1 MKTTRYGPFPFSL
14 IDERPLY
21 ELPDNARVALWVITN
36 IEFFALDRAMPG
48 DSNERPKG
56 NEGTP
61 QVRHWAQRDY
71 GNRVGIARLMDLLT
85 RYGIRSTVALNS
97 DVCDVHPRII
107 ERCVA
112 LDWEF
117 MGHNKT
123 NLSRLN
129 EIPLE
134 EERATIKHVLDRIEK
149 ATGTRPVG
157 WLGSGL
163 QETWNTLDHL
173 AAEGCMYVADWVND
187 DQPYTMTLDQGSLV
201 SVPYSYELNDM
212 ASIVRSKNT
221 PGEFERMIK
230 DQFDVLYE
238 EGKTSGRVMAI
249 SLHPFVMG
257 QPHRMPALA
266 RALDYICSFDG
277 VWKATGAEI
286 ASHFLSSRMN
296 AVEPNENIQPTRLD
310 LEE

>member
-1 MKTTRYGPFPFSL
+1 MKPLPYGPFPFTL
-14 IDERPLY
+14 IDERPQY
-21 ELPDNARVALWVITN
+21 TLPGNARVALWVITN

-71 GNRVGIARLMDLLT
+71 GNRVGIVRLMNLFEK
-85 RYGIRSTVALNS
+85 YGIRSTVALNS
-97 DVCDVHPRII
+97 DVCDVHPRLI
-107 ERCVA
+107 ERCAA
-112 LDWEF
+112 LGWEF
-117 MGHNKT
+117 MGHNRT

-129 EIPLE
+129 EIALE
-134 EERATIKHVLDRIEK
+134 EEHATIKYVLDRIAQ
-149 ATGTRPVG
+149 ATGKRPVG

-173 AAEGCMYVADWVND
+173 IAEGCTYVADWVND
-187 DQPYTMTLDQGSLV
+187 DQPYNMTLDKGSIV

-212 ASIVRSKNT
+212 AAIVRSKGT

-238 EGKTSGRVMAI
+238 EGKSSGRVMAI
-249 SLHPFVMG
+249 ALHPFVMG

-266 RALDYICSFDG
+266 RALEYICGFEG
-277 VWKATGAEI
+277 VWKATGSEI
-286 ASHFLSSRMN
+286 ASHFLSTK
-296 AVEPNENIQPTRLD
+296 P
-310 LEE
+310 